1 MIRTIVLT
9 VVAALLDPTLGRAEI
24 PETLPVHPRQ
34 IEFEAS
40 RQNLPTVDGRRY
52 QLSSGAIVY
61 VVEDHSLP
69 LVEIG
74 LATRAGSFLEPPEK
88 VGLATLTATQLRRG
102 GTSSL
107 GPEEFDD
114 RVDDLGALMDSK
126 AGGTRAGATLSV
138 PTWSFPEALEIF
150 FDMISEP
157 KFDASRLE
165 NAQSSYLE
173 GLTRRNEN
181 SLEVLEREWSW
192 LVYGRDHFT
201 TRPWTPNTLHAI
213 DRSTMVEF
221 HQIFWRPQNMIM
233 AVSGDVITDDLLE
246 RLDDH
251 FSAWPE
257 AAVDWTPA
265 NWPPQPPGKGV
276 DPGLYHYEFDVPQAK
291 VILGHR
297 LSHPLGWHDSDRFAL
312 AVVEEILGGKGAI
325 SRIGGRLRT
334 AEGLVYRVGLNI
346 DPGEYWPGELQIFFE
361 TRSDAVTRA
370 VQLTVEEV
378 ERLRSEAPHPTELA
392 VAKRLLISRLG
403 MQFDTAEEI
412 AGYFAGDEFV
422 ARPHSYWQSYIDA
435 VDTVT
440 PEQVRVAANKYLN
453 TERLICLVVGRWSEI
468 STVVSGETSVLETK
482 FGSPVRHLPMRDP
495 STLEPL
501 VPETGSK
508 LGQGDPS

>member
-1 MIRTIVLT
+1 MTRPIVLT
-9 VVAALLDPTLGRAEI
+9 VLVALLDPTSGRSQI

-34 IEFEAS
+34 IEFETS
-40 RQNLPTVDGRRY
+40 RQKLPTVDGRRHE
-52 QLSSGAIVY
+52 LRSGAIVY
-61 VVEDHSLP
+61 VVEDHTLP

-74 LATRAGSFLEPPEK
+74 LATRAGSFLDPPEK
-88 VGLATLTATQLRRG
+88 AGLATLTATQLRRG
-102 GTSSL
+102 GTSTL

-114 RVDDLGALMDSK
+114 KVDDLGALMDSK

-150 FDMISEP
+150 FDMISRP

-192 LVYGRDHFT
+192 LLYGRDHFT
-201 TRPWTPNTLHAI
+201 TRPWTPDTLRAVDRNTMI
-213 DRSTMVEF
+213 EF
-221 HQIFWRPQNMIM
+221 HQNFWKPQNLIM

-257 AAVDWTPA
+257 SAVDWTPA
-265 NWPPQPPGKGV
+265 DWPPRPPGKGV
-276 DPGLYHYEFDVPQAK
+276 APGLYHYEFDVSQAK

-297 LSHPLGWHDSDRFAL
+297 LPHGLDWNDSDRFVL
-312 AVVEEILGGKGAI
+312 AVVEEILGGQGGI

-361 TRSDAVTRA
+361 TRSEAVTRA
-370 VQLTVEEV
+370 VQLTIEEL

-392 VAKRLLISRLG
+392 VAKRLLISRLR

-435 VDTVT
+435 IDAVT
-440 PEQVRVAANKYLN
+440 PEQVRVTANKYLT
-453 TERLICLVVGRWSEI
+453 TEQLICLVVGRWLEI
-468 STVVSGETSVLETK
+468 ATVVSGETSVLETT

-495 STLEPL
+495 SSLEPL
-501 VPETGSK
+501 VQDTGPK
-508 LGQGDPS
+508 LEQGDPS